1 MKNNLFE
8 LISGAAVV
16 LLFDGFIFWAL
27 FLAPA
32 HMVI

>member
-1 MKNNLFE
+1 MKNKLYE

-16 LLFDGFIFWAL
+16 LLFDGFIIWAL

-32 HMVI
+32 HMAI